1 MSLRYDANLSILF
14 TELPLLERPAAAAA
28 AGFTAAEFWWPFG
41 DAAQPKGAQVDEF
54 IAALDAAEVR
64 LVGFNLLDD
73 LSLGSRGLAS
83 VPEHSGRFR
92 DAIPVAAEIGRRTG
106 CRTFNALY
114 GNRIEGV
121 DPALQ
126 DELAV
131 ANLELACTALA
142 EIGGVVLIEALNT
155 IESPRY
161 PLASTSAALA
171 VVENVEK
178 LTGAGN
184 LALLFDLYHM
194 GRMGEDLEAVI
205 AKHAGRFGHVQI
217 ADLPLRGAP
226 GTGRLDYRR
235 LLEALEQAGYRA
247 EEGLG
252 SIGLEYKP
260 TNGVS
265 ADSFDWLP
273 VAERAWRG

>member
-1 MSLRYDANLSILF
+1 
-14 TELPLLERPAAAAA
+14 
-28 AGFTAAEFWWPFG
+28 
-41 DAAQPKGAQVDEF
+41 V
-54 IAALDAAEVR
+54 
-64 LVGFNLLDD
+64 
-73 LSLGSRGLAS
+73 S
-83 VPEHSGRFR
+83 VPEQAGRFR

-106 CRTFNALY
+106 CRKFNALY

-131 ANLELACTALA
+131 ANLDLAGKAIA

-155 IESPRY
+155 IESPHY
-161 PLASTSAALA
+161 PLASTAAALA
-171 VVENVEK
+171 VVEKVRE
-178 LTGAGN
+178 LTGADN

-194 GRMGEDLEAVI
+194 GRMGEDLAATI
-205 AKHAGRFGHVQI
+205 AGHAGWFGHVQV

-226 GTGRLDYRR
+226 GTGELDYQR
-235 LLEALEQAGYRA
+235 LFKCLEQAGYRV

-260 TNGVS
+260 TNAVS

-273 VAERAWRG
+273 VSERAWRS